1 MIKVLLVDDQELF
14 RAGIQIIIDAQPDMT
29 VVGSA
34 RDGREAVELARSSQ
48 PDIVLMDMRMPE
60 MDGVEA
66 TKVICA
72 GHDAPRVIVLTTF
85 NLDERAAEAIRGGA
99 SGFLLKDTGP
109 TQLCDA
115 IRTVHA
121 GNAVLA
127 PKDLNS
133 LLDGRFREPT
143 PPPASFGTLTEKE
156 REVFR
161 AVAQGLSNIEIG
173 RVLFASESTIK
184 THVGSVLRKLQL
196 RDRVQIVVYA
206 HQYSLV

>member
-14 RAGIQIIIDAQPDMT
+14 RAGIQIIVDAQPDMT

-48 PDIVLMDMRMPE
+48 PDIVLMDVRMPE

-72 GHDAPRVIVLTTF
+72 GHDAPKVVVLTTF

-109 TQLCDA
+109 NQTLRRHPNRPRRKCRARARGPQQLA
-115 IRTVHA
+115 RWP
-121 GNAVLA
+121 L
-127 PKDLNS
+127 P
-133 LLDGRFREPT
+133 
-143 PPPASFGTLTEKE
+143 
-156 REVFR
+156 
-161 AVAQGLSNIEIG
+161 
-173 RVLFASESTIK
+173 
-184 THVGSVLRKLQL
+184 
-196 RDRVQIVVYA
+196 
-206 HQYSLV
+206 